1 MKESDFTLKKTV
13 MSSKKKFGAVLVSMG
28 LVASMAVFT
37 STPAHAASD
46 TLIVGMSADLDYLD
60 PAKTMDNA
68 QWKITYPCYQ
78 RLVEYNG
85 AKTDVVPGLA
95 KSWKVSADQK
105 IYTFTLNPGNK
116 FADGTE
122 VTAAAVKYS
131 FDRMMKLAAGPDA
144 NFDQLSKVNVIS
156 TYVVEFVQK
165 AVSPQFLYTL
175 AGNYGGIVNP
185 AAEAKGA
192 DTYLASHT
200 MGSGAYQLTE
210 WVKGQYI
217 KLGLNPNYK
226 GATPALKTVI
236 FKIVGD
242 VTAQRLQLSKGEID
256 IAEGIPTDQ
265 LKDVAATS
273 GITLVNKP
281 SLTVDYMYINNSKG
295 KEVLK
300 NAAVR
305 QAISY
310 AIDYDGLIKVAA
322 AGYGTQMRGPIPT
335 GMWGQNTHAY
345 QYKYNPGRAKS
356 LLAHAGVKN
365 LSLDLMYSAR
375 RPWWAVE
382 AQFIQ
387 ASAAKAGIQINL
399 KLTDYATSRQLMF
412 AGNFDLALGLWSP
425 DYADPFM
432 FMNLW
437 FDSANFGASGNRSFY
452 NNPVVDDLLK
462 KAVATTNQAKRTVL
476 YRQAQ
481 AIVIKDAAYV
491 YMYQKNFLL
500 PMSSSVKGY
509 VFNPMLEQIYNL
521 SGMSK
526 A

>member
-1 MKESDFTLKKTV
+1 MAT
-13 MSSKKKFGAVLVSMG
+13 
-28 LVASMAVFT
+28 VASMLVFT
-37 STPAHAASD
+37 SAPAQAAND
-46 TLIVGMSADLDYLD
+46 VLIVGMSADLDYLD

-68 QWKITYPCYQ
+68 QWKITYPCYE

-95 KSWKVSADQK
+95 TKWKVSADQK
-105 IYTFTLNPGNK
+105 TYTFTLASGHK

-131 FDRMMKLAAGPDA
+131 FDRMLKLAAGPEA
-144 NFDQLSKVNVIS
+144 NFDQLSTINVINS
-156 TYVVEFVQK
+156 KTVEFVLK
-165 AVSPQFLYTL
+165 GISPHFLYAL

-185 AAEAKGA
+185 AAEDKGA
-192 DTYLASHT
+192 EAYLASHT

-226 GATPALKTVI
+226 GTSPSIKTVI

-242 VTAQRLQLSKGEID
+242 ASAQRLQLEKGDID

-265 LKDVAATS
+265 LAAVGKTP
-273 GITLVNKP
+273 GLVVVNKP

-300 NAAVR
+300 KVAVR
-305 QAISY
+305 QALSY
-310 AIDYDGLIKVAA
+310 AVDYTGLIKIAA

-335 GMWGQNTHAY
+335 GMWGQTPRGF
-345 QYKYNPGRAKS
+345 QYKYNPKKAKQ
-356 LLAHAGVKN
+356 LLASAGVKD
-365 LSLDLMYSAR
+365 LSLDLLYSAR
-375 RPWWAVE
+375 RPWWAAE

-387 ASAAKAGIQINL
+387 ASAAEAGIKINL
-399 KLTDYATSRQLMF
+399 KLTDYAASRELMF

-425 DYADPFM
+425 DYADPSM

-452 NNPVVDDLLK
+452 SNPTVDTLLRE
-462 KAVATTNQAKRTVL
+462 AVATTNQATRTSL
-476 YRQAQ
+476 YRKVQ

-491 YMYQKNFLL
+491 YMYQKNYLL
-500 PMSSSVKGY
+500 PMRSSVKGFI
-509 VFNPMLEQIYNL
+509 FNPMLEQVYNL
-521 SGMSK
+521 STMSK

>member
-1 MKESDFTLKKTV
+1 MCITLKNSRYAT
-13 MSSKKKFGAVLVSMG
+13 KKFAAG
-28 LVASMAVFT
+28 LLSVITAASGLLFAAA
-37 STPAHAASD
+37 PAHAASD

-68 QWKITYPCYQ
+68 QWKISYPCYE

-95 KSWKVSADQK
+95 TKWKVSADQK
-105 IYTFTLNPGNK
+105 TYTFTLASGHK

-122 VTAAAVKYS
+122 VTAAAVKYT
-131 FDRMMKLAAGPDA
+131 FDRLMKLAAGPDA
-144 NFDQLSKVNVIS
+144 NFDQLATTTAVNS
-156 TYVVEFVQK
+156 NTVEFTLK
-165 AVSPQFLYTL
+165 SISPQFLYAL

-185 AAEAKGA
+185 AAESKGGE
-192 DTYLASHT
+192 TYLASHT

-226 GATPALKTVI
+226 GTAPSIKTAI

-242 VTAQRLQLSKGEID
+242 ASAQRLQLAKGDID

-265 LKDVAATS
+265 LAAVGGTA
-273 GITLVNKP
+273 GITVVNKP

-305 QAISY
+305 QALSY
-310 AIDYDGLIKVAA
+310 AIDYTGLIKTAA
-322 AGYGTQMRGPIPT
+322 AGFGTQMRGPIPT
-335 GMWGQNTHAY
+335 GMWGQDKYAF
-345 QYKYNPGRAKS
+345 QYKYNPAKAKS
-356 LLAHAGVKN
+356 LLASAGVKD

-375 RPWWAVE
+375 RPWWATE

-387 ASAAKAGIQINL
+387 ASAAKAGIKINL

-425 DYADPFM
+425 DYADPSM

-452 NNPVVDDLLK
+452 DNPGVDATLRAAL
-462 KAVATTNQAKRTVL
+462 ATTDQAKRTAL
-476 YRQAQ
+476 YKQVQ
-481 AIVIKDAAYV
+481 TTVIKDAAYV
-491 YMYQKNFLL
+491 YMYQKNYML
-500 PMSSSVKGY
+500 PMRSSVSGF

-521 SGMSK
+521 AQMSK
-526 A
+526 S